1 MTAHTDAELAR
12 ALAAQTGELLTALR
26 RDPPVGR
33 SLRDAGDAAAHELI
47 VRGLGQA
54 RPDDV
59 VFSEEAADPRR
70 RLAQRRV
77 WIVDPLD
84 GTREYGEPGRED
96 WAVHIALWA
105 DGALVAGAVALPAL
119 GEVYATDDPP
129 SRPRPP
135 AHPAH
140 PTTPTPTHPTH
151 PTHPGPRIVVS
162 RSRPPAVAGVLASE
176 LGGELLTLGSAGAKA
191 AAVWRGRA
199 DAYVHTGGLHE
210 WDAAAPVAVAAA
222 AGLHTSR
229 LDGAP
234 LVFNQSEPYV
244 PDLLICV
251 PELAD
256 AILARTTPHTS
267 EVTRR

>member
-84 GTREYGEPGRED
+84 VTREYGEPGRED

-105 DGALVAGAVALPAL
+105 DGALVAAAVALPAL

-129 SRPRPP
+129 SRP
-135 AHPAH
+135 AH
-140 PTTPTPTHPTH
+140 PTPPSRPG
-151 PTHPGPRIVVS
+151 PGPRIVVS
-162 RSRPPAVAGVLASE
+162 RSRPPAVAGLLASE

-256 AILARTTPHTS
+256 AILARTTPHAS
-267 EVTRR
+267 EVNRR